1 MIDGTRPISPSGGTR
16 RRPIVAMALL
26 LGASGISA
34 QQLEPRAYS
43 PNPTGANFAGVSYT
57 YQTGDVVFD
66 ASLPFSNVTA
76 NINSTALAYIRTF
89 GLFGRSASA
98 GFVLP
103 YAWGHIQGDVQEEFR
118 QIHRSGFADM
128 LLRTSVNLVGGPA
141 LTPAEFVKQKPSTTL
156 GFSLFVVAPT
166 GKYDPSKL
174 INIGSN
180 RWAFKPE
187 LGFTQPMGHWMFEVY
202 TGVWFFTTNNN
213 FFGGQT
219 RTQEPIGT
227 VQAHLSYTF
236 RPRLWVAADYT
247 YYWGGRSTVNGVLN
261 ADLLKNSRVGLTVAV
276 PVTRGQS
283 IKFAWS
289 RGASTRIGADFS
301 TYAVAYQFL
310 WFDRK

>member
-1 MIDGTRPISPSGGTR
+1 MKDVCPVGRRFPGGAR
-16 RRPIVAMALL
+16 SFLL
-26 LGASGISA
+26 LVVLSLCVCPAAA

-43 PNPTGANFAGVSYT
+43 PNPIGANFTGVTYT

-76 NINSTALAYIRTF
+76 NINSTAFSYIRTF

-98 GFVLP
+98 GLVLP
-103 YAWGHIQGDVQEEFR
+103 YAWGHVQGDVQEEFR
-118 QIHRSGFADM
+118 QIHRSGLADM
-128 LLRTSVNLVGGPA
+128 WLRSSVNLLGGPA
-141 LTPAEFVKQKPSTTL
+141 LTPAEFAKQKPSTTL

-166 GKYDPSKL
+166 GQYDPSKL

-180 RWAFKPE
+180 RWSFKPE

-202 TGVWFFTTNNN
+202 TGVWFFTTNND

-227 VQAHLSYTF
+227 VQAHVSYTF

-261 ADLLKNSRVGLTVAV
+261 ADLLANSRFGLTLAV
-276 PVTRGQS
+276 PITRGQS

-289 RGASTRIGADFS
+289 KGASTRIGADFS